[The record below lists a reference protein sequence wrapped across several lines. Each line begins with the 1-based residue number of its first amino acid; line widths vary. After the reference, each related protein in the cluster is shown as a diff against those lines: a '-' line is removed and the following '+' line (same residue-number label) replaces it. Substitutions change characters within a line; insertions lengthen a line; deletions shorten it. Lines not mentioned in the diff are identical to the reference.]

1 MDDPTTK
8 PSGSKPASPSSTYS
22 ETDRSEVNT
31 PAGLAPAVCA
41 SLLSAACGSQLAAA
55 PDGLAKRGMGSPFGG
70 ARGLRGLR
78 MRSLPAG
85 CAVYRPDAQRV
96 LGPQRVLAG
105 PRPGRTRRKMTIPR
119 GGRAFWLAHPAT
131 LRQGAGKPM
140 DAASLGAGALQCD
153 IHRGRGGRRRA
164 STGPPGTA
172 GAGAGK
178 PMDASRA
185 RIACHGFRNDAC
197 KGTLDAVSGQSEN
210 EQNPDWNRFQN

>member
-85 CAVYRPDAQRV
+85 CAACPGAAACSGRAA
-96 LGPQRVLAG
+96 AG
-105 PRPGRTRRKMTIPR
+105 PHAPQDDDTAGRPGI
-119 GGRAFWLAHPAT
+119 LACASSDPA
-131 LRQGAGKPM
+131 AG
-140 DAASLGAGALQCD
+140 
-153 IHRGRGGRRRA
+153 
-164 STGPPGTA
+164 
-172 GAGAGK
+172 
-178 PMDASRA
+178 
-185 RIACHGFRNDAC
+185 
-197 KGTLDAVSGQSEN
+197 
-210 EQNPDWNRFQN
+210 